1 MKPFD
6 YVNSIN
12 FTKKNLMKNTANDE
26 LAEKDYVPFL
36 TNKSLSYFT
45 DTLLYANEMNRY
57 HFLDKRLQYEFY
69 LNSIRKKKRF
79 AKWAKADDN
88 DEVMMVQEYFK
99 FSPQIKISYGLLNLL
114 TMDET
119 VYTESINNLASSGWM
134 LSFTFE

>member
-12 FTKKNLMKNTANDE
+12 FTKKNLMRDTANDE
-26 LAEKDYVPFL
+26 LAEKGYAPFL

-57 HFLDKRLQYEFY
+57 HFLDKKLQYEFY

-79 AKWAKADDN
+79 AKWAKAEDN
-88 DEVMMVQEYFK
+88 NDVMMVQEYYK
-99 FSPQIKISYGLLNLL
+99 FSPQKAKAALRVLSPKQLDIIKHKMENGIKN
-114 TMDET
+114 D
-119 VYTESINNLASSGWM
+119 
-134 LSFTFE
+134 

>member
-12 FTKKNLMKNTANDE
+12 FTKKNLMRNTANDE

-57 HFLDKRLQYEFY
+57 HFLDKKLQYEFY

-79 AKWAKADDN
+79 AKWAKAEDN
-88 DEVMMVQEYFK
+88 NEVMMIQEYYK
-99 FSPQIKISYGLLNLL
+99 FSPQKAKAALSVLSPKQKDIIKHKMENGIKN
-114 TMDET
+114 D
-119 VYTESINNLASSGWM
+119 
-134 LSFTFE
+134 

>member
-12 FTKKNLMKNTANDE
+12 FTKKNLMKNTDNDE

-79 AKWAKADDN
+79 AKWAKAEDN
-88 DEVMMVQEYFK
+88 NEVMMIQEYYK
-99 FSPQIKISYGLLNLL
+99 FSPQKAKAALSVLSPKQKDIIKHKMENGIKN
-114 TMDET
+114 D
-119 VYTESINNLASSGWM
+119 
-134 LSFTFE
+134 

>member
-79 AKWAKADDN
+79 AKWAKAEDN
-88 DEVMMVQEYFK
+88 NEVMMIQEYYK
-99 FSPQIKISYGLLNLL
+99 FSPQKAKAALSVLSPKQKDIIKHKMENGIKN
-114 TMDET
+114 D
-119 VYTESINNLASSGWM
+119 
-134 LSFTFE
+134 

>member
-1 MKPFD
+1 
-6 YVNSIN
+6 
-12 FTKKNLMKNTANDE
+12 MKNTANDE

-57 HFLDKRLQYEFY
+57 HFLDKKLQYEFY

-79 AKWAKADDN
+79 AKWAKADNN

-99 FSPQIKISYGLLNLL
+99 FSPQKAKAALKVLSTQQKDIIKHKMENGIKN
-114 TMDET
+114 D
-119 VYTESINNLASSGWM
+119 
-134 LSFTFE
+134 

>member
-12 FTKKNLMKNTANDE
+12 FTKKNLMRNTANDE

-57 HFLDKRLQYEFY
+57 HFLDKKLQYEFY

-79 AKWAKADDN
+79 AKWAKADSN
-88 DEVMMVQEYFK
+88 DEVMMVQEFYK
-99 FSPQIKISYGLLNLL
+99 FSPQKAKAALKVLSPEQKNIIKHKMENGIKN
-114 TMDET
+114 D
-119 VYTESINNLASSGWM
+119 
-134 LSFTFE
+134 